1 VVKGI
6 TSAVVIRV
14 GVDFICAHSQKA
26 WGVRNGM
33 WYFDETRIPLWQEP
47 QSLAQTKRVVSCCT
61 VDLEPRQQTV
71 LSMRTKDRS
80 AGPAMVFE
88 TQGLPQ
94 GILLSK
100 ILVEPGQRGGFY
112 VRAVNYSTERVTVFK
127 NQKLGVVEPVDE
139 FVELP
144 AMPEKIIKEA
154 GLLIWS
160 QLTQMKTRKSTVG
173 EAGARIL

>member
-1 VVKGI
+1 MVC
-6 TSAVVIRV
+6 
-14 GVDFICAHSQKA
+14 GVLMRPGFPCGKNHSH
-26 WGVRNGM
+26 R
-33 WYFDETRIPLWQEP
+33 
-47 QSLAQTKRVVSCCT
+47 QTKRASGVIAEIPVVSCCT
-61 VDLEPRQQTV
+61 VNLEPRQQTV

-88 TQGLPQ
+88 AQGLPR

-100 ILVEPGQRGGFY
+100 TPVEPGQRGGFY

-160 QLTQMKTRKSTVG
+160 QLTQMKTRESTVG